1 VNRWIAYHGFSLNVS
16 TFLEPFDS
24 IGEPVLSAGRW
35 THRQTSM
42 ESRRQRPAPM
52 AKVREA
58 VIRRVESVFGLER
71 HHLYTH
77 HPLIRRKVAS
87 HVYASSLG

>member
-1 VNRWIAYHGFSLNVS
+1 
-16 TFLEPFDS
+16 
-24 IGEPVLSAGRW
+24 
-35 THRQTSM
+35 M

-58 VIRRVESVFGLER
+58 VIRQVEAAFGLER

-77 HPLIRRKVAS
+77 HPLIRRKVGTHA
-87 HVYASSLG
+87 YAPSLG